1 MKSKMADDSIVFAA
15 ESESSTAQLH
25 DVWRILIVDDE
36 EQVHVVTRLVLQGF
50 TFEGKGIEMISAFS
64 AAEARKALAETEHIA
79 LVLLDVVM
87 ERDDAGLQLVHYI
100 RETLGNKM
108 IRIILRTGQ
117 PGAAPEANVIVDYD
131 INDYREKTELTA
143 QKLLT
148 TVISA
153 LRSYRDL
160 SIIEMNKNGLE
171 KIIEASPEIF
181 RMQSMQNFAAGI
193 LMQLSSMLKLSEK
206 SLYLKISSFAAT
218 CRKDGDLNILAA
230 TGEFSA
236 ATDSALPLEV
246 KNKIDYVLG
255 IHRSM
260 FFDGYFILYWQ
271 SKGDYSYLIYMEGT
285 PPISDL
291 DRRLLDIFC
300 LNISAAFENL
310 KLHLDM
316 YDTQREVF
324 FRLAEVAETRSQETG
339 NHVRRVAEYV
349 SLLGKHYGLSEKE
362 VDMMHLAAPM
372 HDIGKLGIPDG
383 ILNKPGKLTETEFQV
398 IKRHSLIGHDMLH
411 GSELEMLNV
420 AAVIAAQHHERYD
433 GTGYPAGL
441 QGEDIH
447 IYARITAIADVF
459 DALGSDR
466 VYKKAWPLPEIIA
479 YFEQQRGK
487 QFDPGL
493 TDLFLSHMD
502 QMLAIR
508 EEFLDIVLVPG
519 EEKKLR

>member
-1 MKSKMADDSIVFAA
+1 
-15 ESESSTAQLH
+15 
-25 DVWRILIVDDE
+25 
-36 EQVHVVTRLVLQGF
+36 
-50 TFEGKGIEMISAFS
+50 
-64 AAEARKALAETEHIA
+64 
-79 LVLLDVVM
+79 
-87 ERDDAGLQLVHYI
+87 
-100 RETLGNKM
+100 
-108 IRIILRTGQ
+108 
-117 PGAAPEANVIVDYD
+117 
-131 INDYREKTELTA
+131 
-143 QKLLT
+143 
-148 TVISA
+148 
-153 LRSYRDL
+153 
-160 SIIEMNKNGLE
+160 
-171 KIIEASPEIF
+171 
-181 RMQSMQNFAAGI
+181 
-193 LMQLSSMLKLSEK
+193 
-206 SLYLKISSFAAT
+206 
-218 CRKDGDLNILAA
+218 
-230 TGEFSA
+230 
-236 ATDSALPLEV
+236 LEV

-271 SKGDYSYLIYMEGT
+271 SKGEYSYLIYMEGT

-383 ILNKPGKLTETEFQV
+383 ILNKPGKLTEAEFQV

-420 AAVIAAQHHERYD
+420 AAIIAAQHHERYD
-433 GTGYPAGL
+433 GNGYPAGL
-441 QGEDIH
+441 QGEEIH

-508 EEFLDIVLVPG
+508 EEFLDMILVPG
-519 EEKKLR
+519 DEKKSR